1 MVAGMNW
8 LVDGGDHLVV
18 LFYFSEVTVGERPR
32 ELFLGFQYWRT
43 EKLPAS
49 KNCLLKKKRYRKE
62 DRRNTIQC
70 HSQNENN

>member
-32 ELFLGFQYWRT
+32 EPYFGLSIL
-43 EKLPAS
+43 A
-49 KNCLLKKKRYRKE
+49 NRKVA
-62 DRRNTIQC
+62 C
-70 HSQNENN
+70 